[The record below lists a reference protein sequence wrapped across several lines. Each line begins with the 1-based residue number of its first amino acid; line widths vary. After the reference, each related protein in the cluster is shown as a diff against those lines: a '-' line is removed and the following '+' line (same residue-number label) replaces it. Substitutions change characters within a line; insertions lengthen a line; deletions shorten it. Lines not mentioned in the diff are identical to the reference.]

1 MTYTFDIPIDTVF
14 FLFFALGFVVGFAT
28 LYMIVD
34 YARMR
39 AEHAKKYNCMG
50 IRRPTKPT
58 TPMPPMPSPPLKTH
72 RKSLPKPPHNPCK

>member
-1 MTYTFDIPIDTVF
+1 MTYTFDIPIDAVF

-50 IRRPTKPT
+50 IRRPTPGRSAPPSLKKP
-58 TPMPPMPSPPLKTH
+58 K
-72 RKSLPKPPHNPCK
+72 K

>member
-50 IRRPTKPT
+50 IRRPTPSR
-58 TPMPPMPSPPLKTH
+58 TPPPLLK
-72 RKSLPKPPHNPCK
+72 KPKK

>member
-39 AEHAKKYNCMG
+39 AEYAEKYNCMG
-50 IRRPTKPT
+50 IRRPTPGR
-58 TPMPPMPSPPLKTH
+58 PAP
-72 RKSLPKPPHNPCK
+72 PKPQHNPHK

>member
-14 FLFFALGFVVGFAT
+14 FLFFAFGVVVGFAT

-39 AEHAKKYNCMG
+39 AEHAEKYNCMG
-50 IRRPTKPT
+50 IRRPTPGRST
-58 TPMPPMPSPPLKTH
+58 PPLPELK
-72 RKSLPKPPHNPCK
+72 KPKK

>member
-1 MTYTFDIPIDTVF
+1 MIYTFDIPIDTIF

-39 AEHAKKYNCMG
+39 AEHAEKYNCMG
-50 IRRPTKPT
+50 IRRPTPGRPT
-58 TPMPPMPSPPLKTH
+58 PPLPELK
-72 RKSLPKPPHNPCK
+72 KPKK

>member
-14 FLFFALGFVVGFAT
+14 FLFFAFGFVVGLAT
-28 LYMIVD
+28 LYMIMD

-39 AEHAKKYNCMG
+39 AEHAEKYNCMG

-58 TPMPPMPSPPLKTH
+58 TPMPPLPL
-72 RKSLPKPPHNPCK
+72 HNPCK